1 VLIIKRNN
9 INNSIRMLLLIL
21 AIIAA
26 LLIGISVYLGFVFGR
41 PHSVGIIGGSD
52 GPTAIYLNGSKFGIN
67 SFAGYGYMVI
77 ENNTLFFD
85 EVEIITS
92 DDVERITELGLIEQ
106 RDYPNGFY
114 ILHLNKGI
122 VEYELTDDT
131 VYNFRYPPAQTVPFF
146 IQVKDG
152 KVISVSEELRFTI

>member
-1 VLIIKRNN
+1 
-9 INNSIRMLLLIL
+9 MLLLIL